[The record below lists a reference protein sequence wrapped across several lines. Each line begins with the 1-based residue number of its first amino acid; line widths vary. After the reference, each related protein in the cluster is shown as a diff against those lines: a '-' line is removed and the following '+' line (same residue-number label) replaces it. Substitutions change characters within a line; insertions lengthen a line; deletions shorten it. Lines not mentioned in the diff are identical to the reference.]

1 MVPETRAGRAISR
14 YAIRLIHT
22 CAAMPRVMAHAA
34 LQVAGSDILTAEG
47 GHLTGRHHISTLY
60 ILTGVIA
67 IMKVEFLKWGNSLAL
82 RVPKAFAQEIGASVG
97 KAANMEVRDGKL
109 VVEIAKPKR
118 RRRRYTLEQLVA
130 GIRPENRHDELEWG
144 PPVGNEVW

>member
-1 MVPETRAGRAISR
+1 MKSPYCYLRSP
-14 YAIRLIHT
+14 L
-22 CAAMPRVMAHAA
+22 RVNADHAPA
-34 LQVAGSDILTAEG
+34 LACPVDREPSHIYIVDTYGVRSGS
-47 GHLTGRHHISTLY
+47 
-60 ILTGVIA
+60 A

-82 RVPKAFAQEIGASVG
+82 RVPKAFAQEIGAVVG

-109 VVEIAKPKR
+109 VVEIVKPNR

-130 GIRPENRHDELEWG
+130 GISPENRHRELEWG

>member
-1 MVPETRAGRAISR
+1 
-14 YAIRLIHT
+14 
-22 CAAMPRVMAHAA
+22 
-34 LQVAGSDILTAEG
+34 
-47 GHLTGRHHISTLY
+47 
-60 ILTGVIA
+60 
-67 IMKVEFLKWGNSLAL
+67 MKVEFLKWGNSLAL

-130 GIRPENRHDELEWG
+130 GIRPENRHLEIEWG
-144 PPVGNEVW
+144 RAVGNEVW